1 MAKTYQSSV
10 FKEIVDRETGEII
23 STEQTK
29 VFTKKVTSE
38 NFYMTFVDYISP
50 LFNLKGGN
58 CKSILVWLCSHAE
71 YNTGKVSLT
80 ASDRQKIG
88 ELLNIS
94 NNTITNN
101 IKILKDNKIISG
113 EKGSFILNPQI
124 HWKGD
129 TETRRRLL
137 QNQEIKI
144 TFSIE

>member
-1 MAKTYQSSV
+1 M
-10 FKEIVDRETGEII
+10 FG
-23 STEQTK
+23 
-29 VFTKKVTSE
+29 
-38 NFYMTFVDYISP
+38 DYIHKYYY
-50 LFNLKGGN
+50 NA
-58 CKSILVWLCSHAE
+58 SIADGYTLRLIREEIETNYKMHLEQVL
-71 YNTGKVSLT
+71 
-80 ASDRQKIG
+80 
-88 ELLNIS
+88 
-94 NNTITNN
+94 NN